1 MSRTLTAAMETES
14 LAATLQ
20 PVILVDIEVASS
32 EHVRAWSGWGDL
44 VYGGNTFTGT
54 GTFGTISSVEETTEL
69 KASGLTL
76 TLSGIPAALIAT
88 SLNSIRQGLPGIVY
102 FGALNSSLG
111 LIADPLVLFSGL
123 VDVPTLE
130 DGGETASISVSL
142 ESLEVDRE
150 RSRVRR
156 YTPEDQYLID
166 ATDRGFEYVASLQDK
181 QVVWG
186 RR

>member
-1 MSRTLTAAMETES
+1 MSRTLTTAMEDAS
-14 LAATLQ
+14 LAATVT
-20 PVILVDIEVASS
+20 PVVLVDIEVASS
-32 EHVRAWSGWGDL
+32 EHVRAWSGIGDL
-44 VYGGNTFTGT
+44 IYGGNTYTGT
-54 GTFGTISSVEETTEL
+54 GTFGTISAVEETTEL
-69 KASGLTL
+69 KATGLTL
-76 TLSGIPAALIAT
+76 SLSGIPAALVST

-102 FGALNSSLG
+102 LGALNSAG
-111 LIADPLVLFSGL
+111 ALIADPLVLFSGL
-123 VDVPTLE
+123 VDVPKLD
-130 DGGETASISVSL
+130 DGGETATISISL

-181 QVVWG
+181 QIVWG

>member
-14 LAATLQ
+14 LAAKLQ
-20 PVILVDIEVASS
+20 PVIFVDIEVASS
-32 EHVRAWSGWGDL
+32 EYVRAWSGVGNL
-44 VYGGNTFTGT
+44 IYGGNTFTGT
-54 GTFGTISSVEETTEL
+54 GTFGTISAVEETTEM
-69 KASGLTL
+69 KATGLTL
-76 TLSGIPAALIAT
+76 SLSGIPAALIST

-102 FGALNSSLG
+102 LGALDSAG
-111 LIADPLVLFSGL
+111 ALIADPLVLFSGL
-123 VDVPTLE
+123 VDVPKVDE
-130 DGGETASISVSL
+130 DGETATISISL

-181 QVVWG
+181 QIIWG

>member
-14 LAATLQ
+14 LAAKLQ
-20 PVILVDIEVASS
+20 PIILVDIEVAAS
-32 EHVRAWSGWGDL
+32 EHVRAWSGIGDL
-44 VYGGNTFTGT
+44 SYGGNTYTGT
-54 GTFGTISSVEETTEL
+54 GTFGTISGVEETTEL
-69 KASGLTL
+69 KATGLTL
-76 TLSGIPAALIAT
+76 SLSGIPAALIST

-102 FGALNSSLG
+102 LGALDSTGALV
-111 LIADPLVLFSGL
+111 ADPLVLFSGL
-123 VDVPTLE
+123 VDVPTVD
-130 DGGETASISVSL
+130 DGGETATISISL

-166 ATDRGFEYVASLQDK
+166 ATDRGFEYVAGLQDK
-181 QVVWG
+181 QVIWG